1 MKPPERQQLLLGHVR
16 ALQQEWRVDEL
27 ARLMKVSEL
36 TIRRDLDILE
46 RDGAIVRTG
55 GGCIASGQVRN
66 TAYQARVAQNFDLK
80 QAIGRRAAGEVKPGM
95 TLLINDGSTSYH
107 LASCLGDCGR
117 ITVYTNSIAM
127 IGELSRFPNVRLHL
141 VGGEY
146 QRDLFCLGGGL
157 LQRTLESL
165 RVDVVFLGTDAI
177 DAKGRCL
184 VHDQDTARTAQLMLR
199 RARRKILLAD
209 AAKVGAPA
217 AVAYA
222 VLKDFDVWVT
232 AGPTPA
238 GMMPSLRKQTVIRL
252 AVETHS

>member
-1 MKPPERQQLLLGHVR
+1 MKPQERQHLLLGHVR

-27 ARLMKVSEL
+27 ARLMRVSEL
-36 TIRRDLDILE
+36 TIRRDLDVLG

-55 GGCIASGQVRN
+55 GGCIAAGQVRN
-66 TAYQARVAQNFDLK
+66 TTYQARVAQNFDLK

-146 QRDLFCLGGGL
+146 QRELFCLGGAL
-157 LQRTLESL
+157 LERVLETLDADL
-165 RVDVVFLGTDAI
+165 VFLGTDAI
-177 DAKGRCL
+177 DARGRCL
-184 VHDQDTARTAQLMLR
+184 VQDQDTARTAQFMLR
-199 RARRKILLAD
+199 HARRKILLAD
-209 AAKVGAPA
+209 ATKVGAPA
-217 AVAYA
+217 AVSYA
-222 VLKDFDVWVT
+222 TLKDFDLWIT
-232 AGPTPA
+232 AGKAPA
-238 GMMPSLRKQTVIRL
+238 GLMPALRKLTATHR
-252 AVETHS
+252 AEETGP